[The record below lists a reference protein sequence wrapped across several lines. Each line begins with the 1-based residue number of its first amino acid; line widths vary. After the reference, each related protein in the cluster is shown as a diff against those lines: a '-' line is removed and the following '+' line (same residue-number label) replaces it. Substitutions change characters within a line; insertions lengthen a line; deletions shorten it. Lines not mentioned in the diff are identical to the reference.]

1 MWVGVEGS
9 DGQEVA
15 GEWWRRWRRRR
26 RWDGED
32 GRGKREGQREREESH
47 EAAPLQY
54 FICSQLSL
62 LLHLPLPQHP
72 QDC

>member
-1 MWVGVEGS
+1 MCVGVEGS

-15 GEWWRRWRRRR
+15 GERRR

-32 GRGKREGQREREESH
+32 GRGRREGQREREESH

-62 LLHLPLPQHP
+62 LLYVPLPQHP